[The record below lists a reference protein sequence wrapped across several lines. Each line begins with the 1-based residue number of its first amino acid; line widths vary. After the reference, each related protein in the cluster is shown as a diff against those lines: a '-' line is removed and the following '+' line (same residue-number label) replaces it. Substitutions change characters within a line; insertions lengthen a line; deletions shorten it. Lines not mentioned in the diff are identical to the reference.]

1 MSRSTSLLLGAA
13 CVFCASLA
21 LAAAPKPFRV
31 CADPENMPF
40 SNQKMEGFENRIAEV
55 IAKDLGAPLRYIWWG
70 QRRGFIRNTMNATLQ
85 EGRCEVMIGAP
96 AGYDLVRTT
105 KPYYRSTYVF
115 VYRKDKGFQLKTLD
129 DPILKTIK
137 IGVHILGEDYSN
149 PPPVHELS
157 KRGIV
162 SNVKGFDTFYSDKN
176 PPSTIIDAVAGGKI
190 DVAIVWGPAVG
201 YFVLHQQVPMAMV
214 PIPSRQGDLPLA
226 FDIAMGIKRGEDAL
240 HDQVEKALDRNRGQ
254 IDRILTEY
262 GVPNLQARV
271 QSQAAPAAQ
280 KSQDVYQ
287 SVYNGWKW
295 WHVYCFRCHG
305 TNAIATTLAPDL
317 IDPNAKLTLKEFL
330 QVVQNGSAD
339 GKMQSWSKLL
349 DEQQITQIYNYVR
362 ARADKVL
369 PPGRPDEIGPNGG
382 PWVPPSGWPKRTN

>member
-1 MSRSTSLLLGAA
+1 MLSRSTILLLGAA

-55 IAKDLGAPLRYIWWG
+55 IAKDLGAPLRFIWWG
-70 QRRGFIRNTMNATLQ
+70 QRRGFIRNTMNATLE

-115 VYRKDKGFQLKTLD
+115 VYRKDKGFQIKTLD
-129 DPILKTIK
+129 DPILKTVR
-137 IGVHILGEDYSN
+137 IGVHVLGEDYSN
-149 PPPVHELS
+149 TPPAHELS

-162 SNVKGFDTFYSDKN
+162 SNVKGFDTFYSEKN
-176 PPSTIIDAVAGGKI
+176 PPGTIIDAVAGGKI
-190 DVAIVWGPAVG
+190 DVAIVWGPAAG
-201 YFVLHQQVPMAMV
+201 YFVRHQQVPMAMV
-214 PIPSRQGDLPLA
+214 PVPSRKGDLPLA
-226 FDIAMGIKRGEDAL
+226 FDISMGVKRGEDAL
-240 HDQVEKALDRNRGQ
+240 HDQVEKALERNREQ
-254 IDRILTEY
+254 IDRILNDY
-262 GVPNLQARV
+262 GVPNLQTRV
-271 QSQAAPAAQ
+271 QSQAAPAEQ
-280 KSQDVYQ
+280 KSPDVYQ
-287 SVYNGWKW
+287 TVYNGWKW

-317 IDPNAKLTLKEFL
+317 IDPNEKLTLKEFL
-330 QVVQNGSAD
+330 QVVQNGSAN
-339 GKMQSWSKLL
+339 GKMQAWSKLL
-349 DEQQITQIYNYVR
+349 DEQQITQLYTYVR

-369 PPGRPDEIGPNGG
+369 PPGRPDEVGPNGG
-382 PWVPPSGWPKRTN
+382 PWVPPAGWPKR